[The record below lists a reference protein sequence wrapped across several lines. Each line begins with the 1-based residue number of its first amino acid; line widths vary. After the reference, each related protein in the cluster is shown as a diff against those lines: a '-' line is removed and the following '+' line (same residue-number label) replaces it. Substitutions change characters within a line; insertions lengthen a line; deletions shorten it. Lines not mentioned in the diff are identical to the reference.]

1 MLPIQKT
8 PVDGQV
14 KDIEEQ
20 ILSLVM
26 KYMENPENII
36 LAIQVH
42 KNINHNL
49 KLSQSMHGSGQ
60 HSRHWCL
67 SSS

>member
-49 KLSQSMHGSGQ
+49 K
-60 HSRHWCL
+60 
-67 SSS
+67 